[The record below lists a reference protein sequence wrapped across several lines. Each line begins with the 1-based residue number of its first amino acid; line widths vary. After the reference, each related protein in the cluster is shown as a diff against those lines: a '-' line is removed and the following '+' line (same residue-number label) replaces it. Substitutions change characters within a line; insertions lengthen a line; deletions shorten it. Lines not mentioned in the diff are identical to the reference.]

1 MSELFQA
8 DSKIKWNQSQVAV
21 RGKGLSGVYPL
32 TFGMQISGY
41 TVKDLGASAQANP
54 FL

>member
-1 MSELFQA
+1 MSGLFQA
-8 DSKIKWNQSQVAV
+8 DSKIKWNQSQVAI
-21 RGKGLSGVYPL
+21 RGKGLSGVYSS
-32 TFGMQISGY
+32 TFGMQISEN